1 MENVMILAFIVGY
14 VCIAMEHKLQVN
26 KAASA
31 LMTAGVLWVIYIMS
45 MPLTVPEVNGA
56 AFSDYLGQNP
66 GVKNL
71 PLVQQCIK
79 FIVDFQI
86 IESLGEVSETLFF
99 LIGAMTIVEL
109 IDIHGGFAIIT
120 NRITTRKKK
129 RLLWMISLLTFFM
142 SAVLDNMTT
151 AIVMVMLIRR
161 IVPNYK
167 ERWIFASLIIIAA
180 NSGGA
185 WSPIGDVTT
194 IMLWVKGNVSTT
206 PLISSLFLP
215 SLVSV
220 VIPAYLAS
228 RMLKG
233 EIVPNDTIDPVSTN
247 IEQVLTPKERTV
259 LFFLGIICLLMVP
272 VFKSVTHLPP
282 FMGVMVALAIMWIYT
297 EILYRRKVN
306 VEDRYKHRVTQVM
319 RRIDMPTILF
329 FLGILMAVSALQSTG
344 LLNDLGTI
352 LNEKLH
358 NVYAINL
365 IIGFLSSVVDNV
377 PLVAGAIGMYPV
389 ADPSMVSTMADPAF
403 MQHFV
408 PDGAFWL
415 ALAYCAGVG
424 GSMLIIGSVAGVVVM
439 GIEKMNFM
447 WYFKNISLIALLG
460 YLGGMATLVL
470 MEFLRT
476 GAL

>member
-1 MENVMILAFIVGY
+1 
-14 VCIAMEHKLQVN
+14 
-26 KAASA
+26 
-31 LMTAGVLWVIYIMS
+31 
-45 MPLTVPEVNGA
+45 
-56 AFSDYLGQNP
+56 
-66 GVKNL
+66 
-71 PLVQQCIK
+71 
-79 FIVDFQI
+79 
-86 IESLGEVSETLFF
+86 
-99 LIGAMTIVEL
+99 
-109 IDIHGGFAIIT
+109 
-120 NRITTRKKK
+120 
-129 RLLWMISLLTFFM
+129 MISLLTFFM